1 MARIVEQM
9 QKELTFLREENKQKI
24 ESIPEL
30 FTILRNYQQMKYQYL
45 KEIVNLKNE
54 SFIKNGNLP

>member
-45 KEIVNLKNE
+45 KETVNLKNE

>member
-1 MARIVEQM
+1 M
-9 QKELTFLREENKQKI
+9 QI

>member
-1 MARIVEQM
+1 M

-45 KEIVNLKNE
+45 KETVNLKNE